1 MATLAT
7 IFDASEHEL
16 GDLLGDT
23 SILIKVQQL
32 VLEMFHCGDTRAQGI
47 HMELVEKYG
56 AFALPGII
64 SACYIE
70 SDQKH
75 NTKLITRISNLV
87 RDVIYDN
94 DAAQVMALRDGFIR
108 NPFMTSH
115 PIFIQA
121 LREQRFVPNT
131 NEYAEINKALQN
143 AQQSAN
149 IKRVLSLYEYIVS
162 IDAYSITKATEQCL
176 QWLKQDH
183 SESATKLASAIL
195 RHYPDRTEYVVRT
208 LFAQSYDRNASIYTD
223 ISQHVHLA
231 HEQAALDAMNVLIDY
246 MVQFG
251 QRNPTVE
258 HVFDGPIARHIITQE
273 FLNAAHA
280 LVVRSRSENIYRYW
294 WRAVSRMTRQ
304 QVAVNYL
311 STTLLQFC
319 RTEPDFA
326 KWGIIQL
333 MIIERKNPGL
343 AWCLYHIEL
352 IAEQFSDLYTDA
364 DETMQRIMNAPRRV
378 RRERPAIGTTTIRR
392 DFDEND
398 VTEEDAS

>member
-7 IFDASEHEL
+7 LFDASEHEL

-32 VLEMFHCGDTRAQGI
+32 VLEMFHCGEVRAQGI
-47 HMELVEKYG
+47 HVELVEKYG

-70 SDQKH
+70 SDQKP
-75 NTKLITRISNLV
+75 NATTVTRISNLV
-87 RDVIYDN
+87 RDVIHNN
-94 DAAQVMALRDGFIR
+94 DSAQLMALRDGIIR
-108 NPFMTSH
+108 NPFTTSH
-115 PIFIQA
+115 PIFVQA
-121 LREQRFVPNT
+121 LREQRFVPNAK
-131 NEYAEINKALQN
+131 EYAAINDALQS
-143 AQQSAN
+143 AQRSGN
-149 IKRVLSLYEYIVS
+149 IKRVLSLFKYIVS
-162 IDAYSITKATEQCL
+162 IDAQAITKATEQCL
-176 QWLKQDH
+176 QWLKHDH

-195 RHYPDRTEYVVRT
+195 MHYPDRTEYVVRT
-208 LFAQSYDRNASIYTD
+208 LFAQSYDRDASIYRD

-231 HEQAALDAMNVLIDY
+231 HEQAALDAMRVLIDY
-246 MVQFG
+246 LLRFG

-258 HVFDGPIARHIITQE
+258 HVFDGPIARHIKTQE

-280 LVVRSRSENIYRYW
+280 LVVRSHSENVYGYW
-294 WRAVSRMTRQ
+294 WRAVGRAIRQ
-304 QVAVNYL
+304 PVAVEYL
-311 STTLLQFC
+311 TTALLEFC
-319 RTEPDFA
+319 RTDPEFA
-326 KWGIIQL
+326 KSGIVQL
-333 MIIERKNPGL
+333 MMIERKNPGL

-392 DFDEND
+392 DIDD
-398 VTEEDAS
+398 AEEDAS